1 MPMYDFRCRECERKF
16 EELVRYD
23 QKQAVRC
30 PHCGGQAQEL
40 VSGFAVSGGGGG
52 GAPVA
57 APRFT

>member
-23 QKQAVRC
+23 QKHTVNC

-40 VSGFAVSGGGGG
+40 VSAFAVSGGGGG
-52 GAPVA
+52 GTPVA